1 MNEIEAE
8 KAMNIILYAGSAK
21 STLIEALNEL
31 TETGDI
37 LKEKEK
43 IAEAGKELGQA
54 HEIQTSLLVEESNNE
69 KTEPTS
75 ILMIHAQDHFMN
87 AVTIRDMGQIFIKMY
102 EKLA

>member
-21 STLIEALNEL
+21 STVIEALNEL

-37 LKEKEK
+37 FKAKEK

-75 ILMIHAQDHFMN
+75 I
-87 AVTIRDMGQIFIKMY
+87 
-102 EKLA
+102 